1 MTASSPG
8 PLVSQAWLE
17 EHLDDPTVVVVEV
30 PFHPPGSPASTPGG
44 HVPGAQVHWWK
55 ELCWHQTDRLF
66 PTAAAMARRLEDL
79 GVSDGTTLALV
90 GDPLQFATYAYWV
103 LTLTGLEHLAVVVD
117 GGRPTWLAEGRP
129 TVEEPSP
136 PVGRGRVTV
145 GEEDH
150 SSRVGR
156 DEILDGLGRP
166 DRVLVDLRSDEEYRG
181 DRVSPVTAPYDHGA
195 ERAGHIPGARHLPRD
210 RLLDDSGRFLPAAE
224 IRARLESVGAEEGL
238 DVVTY
243 CRLSHR
249 ASLGWFAATRL
260 AGLEGVRVYDGSWT
274 EWGSIVGVP
283 IER

>member
-8 PLVSQAWLE
+8 PLVSQSWLE
-17 EHLDDPTVVVVEV
+17 EHLDDPGVVVVEV
-30 PFHPPGSPASTPGG
+30 AFHPPGSPASTPGG
-44 HVPGAQVHWWK
+44 HVPGAQIRWWK
-55 ELCWHQTDRLF
+55 ELCWHETDRRF
-66 PTAAAMARRLEDL
+66 PDAATMARRLEDM
-79 GVSDGTTLALV
+79 GVSDATTLALV
-90 GDPLQFATYAYWV
+90 GDPLQFGTYAYWV
-103 LTLTGLEHLAVVVD
+103 LTLTGLDHLAVVVD

-129 TVEEPSP
+129 TTEEPP
-136 PVGRGRVTV
+136 PPARRGRVTA
-145 GEEDH
+145 GDEDH

-181 DRVSPVTAPYDHGA
+181 ERVSPITAPYDHGA
-195 ERAGHIPGARHLPRD
+195 ERAGHIPGARNLPRD

-224 IRARLESVGAEEGL
+224 IRACLESVGAGEGK
-238 DVVTY
+238 DVITY

-260 AGLEGVRVYDGSWT
+260 AGREGIRVYDGSWT

-283 IER
+283 IEH